1 LTALSNVS
9 AVFDSNQKIVRFV
22 FMTSLTVAGTNYNNI
37 VYAEASYVDGT
48 ISSPTLFHHIA
59 GNYVNGQ
66 FVANNV
72 FYTTTNNDNQIIPYQ
87 KPGIVVYN
95 NSDQK
100 GQVGIFYVNN
110 TGALCSTSIIPFV
123 STDPKIEYK

>member
-1 LTALSNVS
+1 
-9 AVFDSNQKIVRFV
+9 
-22 FMTSLTVAGTNYNNI
+22 MTSLTVAGTNYNNI
-37 VYAEASYVDGT
+37 VYSEAPYVEGT
-48 ISSPTLFHHIA
+48 ISAPTTFHHIA
-59 GNYVNGQ
+59 GNFTNGQ
-66 FVANNV
+66 FIANNV
-72 FYTTTNNDNQIIPYQ
+72 FHTATNNDNQVLPYQ

-110 TGALCSTSIIPFV
+110 SGALCSTSIIPFV